1 MPESWF
7 LHRLF
12 HRSGRCSFLVA
23 DRNWGDEV
31 DSQLLQGSMDKT
43 IKLNLE
49 RLPDIPSNHA
59 KGHVISDSFSEV
71 LWSQAR
77 EAAGLDVAHRQTSS
91 SLANLG
97 LPEFCYYVSRYCE
110 ASKLLGMAYDA
121 CHFCRE

>member
-1 MPESWF
+1 MVVF
-7 LHRLF
+7 TD
-12 HRSGRCSFLVA
+12 RSGPEHGRAINKSIVYVPKTNITAVLSSVVSFWRQFITLFFFKQ
-23 DRNWGDEV
+23 NP
-31 DSQLLQGSMDKT
+31 SQLLQGSMDKT

-97 LPEFCYYVSRYCE
+97 V
-110 ASKLLGMAYDA
+110 
-121 CHFCRE
+121 

>member
-31 DSQLLQGSMDKT
+31 DRQNPSQLLQG
-43 IKLNLE
+43 KL
-49 RLPDIPSNHA
+49 
-59 KGHVISDSFSEV
+59 
-71 LWSQAR
+71 
-77 EAAGLDVAHRQTSS
+77 
-91 SLANLG
+91 
-97 LPEFCYYVSRYCE
+97 CYYVSRYCE

>member
-1 MPESWF
+1 MYQRPISPPF
-7 LHRLF
+7 SRVLYRFGGSLYPLF
-12 HRSGRCSFLVA
+12 FRQ
-23 DRNWGDEV
+23 NP
-31 DSQLLQGSMDKT
+31 SQLLQGSMDKT
-43 IKLNLE
+43 IKVNLE

-97 LPEFCYYVSRYCE
+97 V
-110 ASKLLGMAYDA
+110 
-121 CHFCRE
+121 

>member
-1 MPESWF
+1 
-7 LHRLF
+7 
-12 HRSGRCSFLVA
+12 
-23 DRNWGDEV
+23 
-31 DSQLLQGSMDKT
+31 QLLQGSMDKT

-97 LPEFCYYVSRYCE
+97 VYCE